1 MKFRVKQIS
10 ELLAGMQAEVR
21 HYPDAEI
28 TGFSVDTRT
37 LLPGDLFFALRGP
50 NHDGNV
56 YIEEALALGAVAV
69 IAERRCDGAVIV
81 VPDALLALQQ
91 LARLARSRWA
101 GDVVAVTGSAG
112 KTSTKDV
119 IAALLS
125 TEIAVGKTVGNF
137 NNHVGLPL
145 SILKLP
151 DSARVAVLEIGMN
164 HAGEIRDL
172 AQIARPRVAV
182 VTNVGYAH
190 IEGFDSIEEIAAAK
204 RELVEALP
212 ADGVAVLSADDA
224 RVLAFRECHPGRTIS
239 YGLSEGAEVRATA
252 VEYLAEGARF
262 RIGATAF
269 HTELTGRHGI
279 LNILAGVA
287 VAGLYEISPDRL
299 QDAVRALQPG
309 KMRGERI
316 RRNGITILND
326 CYNSNPDA
334 ARAMLDVLRDTPA
347 SRHIAVLGEMLELG
361 RWSES
366 LHRSVGNY
374 ATESGISVL
383 VGIRGAAR
391 KMVDAAIEAGLQSS
405 AAFFFED
412 PAPAGEQLRLLAREG
427 DAILFKGSRGTRVE
441 IALERFLS

>member
-1 MKFRVKQIS
+1 MRLTVTQVS
-10 ELLAGMQAEVR
+10 DLLSGR
-21 HYPDAEI
+21 HTGGLRYGDADI

-37 LLPGDLFFALRGP
+37 LQPGDLFFALRGP
-50 NHDGNV
+50 NHDGNA
-56 YIEEALALGAVAV
+56 YIEQALAGGAAAV
-69 IAERRCDGAVIV
+69 IAERPLEGPVVV
-81 VPDALLALQQ
+81 VPDALQALQRIAAF
-91 LARLARSRWA
+91 ARLRWA
-101 GDVVAVTGSAG
+101 GDVIGVTGSAG
-112 KTSTKDV
+112 KTSSKDV

-125 TEIAVGKTVGNF
+125 TEISVGKTTGNF

-145 SILKLP
+145 SILRLP

-172 AQIARPRVAV
+172 AQIARPRIAV

-190 IEGFDSIEEIAAAK
+190 IEGFESIEGIAAAK

-212 ADGVAVLSADDA
+212 ADGVAVLNADDQ
-224 RVLAFRECHPGRTIS
+224 RVLEFRNVHAGRTLT
-239 YGLSEGAEVRATA
+239 YGLSEHAEVQATA
-252 VEYLAEGARF
+252 VEYLADRARF
-262 RIGATAF
+262 RVGTTAF
-269 HTELTGRHGI
+269 ETELTGRHGI
-279 LNILAGVA
+279 LNILTGIA
-287 VAGLYEISPDRL
+287 VAGLYGIPPERL
-299 QDAVRALQPG
+299 RSAVRSLKPG

-316 RRNGITILND
+316 RRNGMTILND

-334 ARAMLDVLRDTPA
+334 ARAMLDLLRDTPA

-366 LHRSVGNY
+366 LHRSVGQY

-391 KMVDAAIEAGLQSS
+391 KMVDGAIEAGLQSS

-412 PAPAGEQLRLLAREG
+412 PAPAGDQLRLIAREG
-427 DAILFKGSRGTRVE
+427 DAILFKGSRATRVE